1 MYTHEVTLHELNVIH
16 DGSDLNG
23 PLRLR
28 LKVFTPRFVARYTTL
43 RDQIARLSVTDG
55 DDSHV
60 DPAAAQPSHEQG
72 NSFLAPRS

>member
-28 LKVFTPRFVARYTTL
+28 LKVFAPRFVTRYTTL
-43 RDQIARLSVTDG
+43 RDQIARLNLTDG
-55 DDSHV
+55 DDSHG
-60 DPAAAQPSHEQG
+60 DTAIAPPAHEQG
-72 NSFLAPRS
+72 KHVSTET